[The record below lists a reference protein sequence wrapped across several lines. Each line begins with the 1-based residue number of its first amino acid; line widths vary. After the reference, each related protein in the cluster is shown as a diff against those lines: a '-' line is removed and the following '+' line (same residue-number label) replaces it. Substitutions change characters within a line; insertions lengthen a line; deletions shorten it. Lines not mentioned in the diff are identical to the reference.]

1 MRSGDVPDPLDI
13 DWVTGSLAIGGAF
26 APSAARQL
34 VDEQAIG
41 CVVDLRS
48 ECCDDA
54 AALAL
59 VGIEH
64 LHLPTIDQA
73 AISTE
78 MIGRGVAWVRRAL
91 GHGRRVLVHCQH
103 GVGRSALL
111 ALCVLVEGGM
121 GPAEALLLAKEARE
135 TVSPSPEQLRAF
147 IAFARAAAMRMPGP
161 RVIPSFESLA
171 RIAYR
176 HLGRT
181 APPALPRSGRG

>member
-1 MRSGDVPDPLDI
+1 MRSGNVPEPLDI
-13 DWVTGSLAIGGAF
+13 HWVTGSLAIGGAF
-26 APSAARQL
+26 PPGAARRL
-34 VDEQAIG
+34 VDEQAIR

-54 AALAL
+54 AELAL
-59 VGIEH
+59 IGIEH
-64 LHLPTIDQA
+64 LHLPTIDQE

-91 GHGRRVLVHCQH
+91 GEGHRVLVHCQH

-135 TVSPSPEQLRAF
+135 VVSPSPAQLRAF
-147 IAFARAAAMRMPGP
+147 IAFARAAAARMPDP
-161 RVIPSFESLA
+161 CVVPSF
-171 RIAYR
+171 
-176 HLGRT
+176 
-181 APPALPRSGRG
+181 